1 MDSDVE
7 GRDDGVHAVHGV
19 HGGGLLTLILG
30 EFITWSLSP
39 HLPFKVEYLATY
51 LIEKPRLSLES

>member
-1 MDSDVE
+1 MTGCMLYMVYN
-7 GRDDGVHAVHGV
+7 V

-39 HLPFKVEYLATY
+39 HLPFKVEYLASY
-51 LIEKPRLSLES
+51 LIEKPKLSLES

>member
-30 EFITWSLSP
+30 EFITWSLP
-39 HLPFKVEYLATY
+39 LHPPFKVECLASYL
-51 LIEKPRLSLES
+51 SD